1 MVAMIDEKTGRKL
14 LTPPEA
20 AALYDC
26 SEGNLRTLR
35 IHGRLNAVVHSPH
48 RIYYFEDEVKRL
60 AKETA
65 AVRKARGG
73 RKRKNEG

>member
-14 LTPPEA
+14 LTPMEA
-20 AALYDC
+20 AELYDC

-48 RIYYFEDEVKRL
+48 RIYSFADEVAKL
-60 AKETA
+60 A
-65 AVRKARGG
+65 
-73 RKRKNEG
+73 